1 MSINKE
7 PWLKIIGWGED
18 GIKGLSTTSQR
29 LLFQAEVIFGSKRH
43 VQLLPELNASIREW
57 PVPFE
62 SGIPLLLAERGRD
75 VVMLV
80 SGDPFWFGAGTV
92 LARHL
97 APIEWRALPA
107 PSTFSLAAARLGW
120 PIEDTKF
127 LGVHAAP
134 IGRVRPYLRRKEK
147 IIVLVRNNDAVI
159 ELSALLCAQGFGGST
174 MHILEAL
181 GGERERIRTISA
193 EQFQFDDILH
203 PVAVALEVAGSGNA
217 IPCSSGIDDDFFEHD
232 GQITKKIIRAVT
244 LSALAPNPGELLWDI
259 GTGSGSIAI
268 EWLLSNPKNNAIGF
282 EFNST
287 RAVRARRNAKNLG
300 VDWLR
305 IIEGDASEMLEEA
318 PLPDAVFV
326 GGGVSN
332 ELLRVLWRRL
342 KPGTRIVINAV
353 TLESEIL
360 LVKWQEKK
368 GGRIVKLD
376 VSEVT
381 SLGERR
387 GWKASYP
394 IVQWQVVV

>member
-1 MSINKE
+1 M
-7 PWLKIIGWGED
+7 
-18 GIKGLSTTSQR
+18 
-29 LLFQAEVIFGSKRH
+29 FQAEVIFGSKRH